1 MTNEPPLG
9 LKSNLLGTYGT
20 HPISDRTWFDACTLP
35 KVFRKM
41 LFGLC
46 FFHAL
51 IQERVQFGPLGWCIK
66 YQFTESD
73 LRISAMQLQI
83 FIDEYPDKLPLDAL
97 RYLTGECNYGGKV
110 TDARDRV
117 LMECTLK
124 YIYCSELCHDDDY
137 RFSPSGLY
145 YAPPHR
151 EYDGYVDF
159 IKALPNFPEP
169 EAFGFHEN
177 AAITKNQNAT
187 NEALRTI
194 LITQQSAGGGGG
206 GGDDSIIDR
215 LADTLLAD
223 LPQKFDV
230 KAAEKKY
237 PVSYEQSMN
246 TVLTQELDRFNGL
259 IGTIRGSLVNL
270 KKAVKGEVL
279 LSAQLEAALGSLKVG
294 QVPAMW
300 LGKSFPSLKS
310 LGGYTKDLLTRL
322 HWFQEWEDHGLP
334 EILWITR
341 FFFTQGFITG
351 TKQNYA
357 RKYNIAIDLLDYDF
371 EVVVDDAP
379 TRPEDGVI
387 VTGLFL
393 EGCRWDRDQYSLVES
408 ELKVL
413 YTECPMIHF

>member
-9 LKSNLLGTYGT
+9 LKSNLLGTYAT
-20 HPISDRTWFDACTLP
+20 DPISNRTWFEACSLP
-35 KVFRKM
+35 KLFRKM

-46 FFHAL
+46 FYHAY

-117 LMECTLK
+117 LMACIIDTF
-124 YIYCSELCHDDDY
+124 YCEEVCFDDDY

-145 YAPPHR
+145 YAPKHT
-151 EYDGYVDF
+151 EYEGYIDY
-159 IKALPNFPEP
+159 IKKLPNFPEP
-169 EAFGFHEN
+169 ECFGFHEN

-187 NEALRTI
+187 NEALTTI

-206 GGDDSIIDR
+206 AGDDALIDK
-215 LADTLLAD
+215 LADTILNE

-237 PVSYEQSMN
+237 PVLYEQSMN

-259 IGTIRGSLVNL
+259 IGCIRGSLQNL
-270 KKAVKGEVL
+270 KKAIKGEVL
-279 LSAQLEAALGSLKVG
+279 LSSQLEAALNSLKVG
-294 QVPAMW
+294 QIPAMW

-310 LGGYTKDLLTRL
+310 LGGYTKDLFERL
-322 HWFQEWEDHGLP
+322 QWFADWYEKGLP
-334 EILWITR
+334 DILWITR
-341 FFFTQGFITG
+341 FFFT
-351 TKQNYA
+351 
-357 RKYNIAIDLLDYDF
+357 
-371 EVVVDDAP
+371 
-379 TRPEDGVI
+379 
-387 VTGLFL
+387 
-393 EGCRWDRDQYSLVES
+393 
-408 ELKVL
+408 
-413 YTECPMIHF
+413 